1 MIWLTAQYA
10 LIAGAIA
17 IPALLILYFLKL
29 RRRDVEIS
37 TTLLWKKAI
46 QDLQAN
52 APFQRLRRNI
62 LLILQLLALGAILA
76 ALGQPQIKSQT
87 ITGQRHVIMLDRS
100 ASMMS
105 LDEKDDKGGAAARL
119 DEAKKQARALVAS
132 MREGGLFDTE
142 KDAADQAMVIAFDT
156 QAEVVQQMTS
166 DKAALE
172 RAIDSVTATESP
184 TRIEEAIR
192 LAKAQQRKRVVEG
205 QEVEGLTADE
215 PFTMHIFSD
224 GRIGDASKASPGP
237 EDVVE
242 FHRVGQGDS
251 SNAAVVGLRAERSF
265 ENPSRLSVY
274 VSLQNNQAQV
284 RAVDVELLL
293 NGVGAGIRSTTIPGA
308 SAEGIGLGAAAA
320 ARAGAEERAAAA
332 AAGVAPTETASA
344 AVPRMT
350 PGVGG
355 VVFSLERGEGAVV
368 QVRLRSPSDGG
379 PLEGDA
385 LDVDN
390 RAFLV
395 VPPARKL
402 AVAVVSARGN
412 LFLASALEGLP
423 LSRLVTLSPAQ
434 FEQRVREGTTGE
446 FDVVVLDGWLPKGTG
461 LASAPA
467 PAPATST
474 PATDAP
480 APVAQPASGA
490 DVVAQAG
497 EVLPPGRY
505 LILAEVPMKLGALGG
520 GARVVGPATGCSII
534 DWSRD
539 HPVLRGLSLDGLLV
553 AKCPKLAIQ
562 SGGVAT
568 TIATSDI
575 GPLMLEV
582 ATPDTR
588 AIVVPF
594 DVAESNWPFNVS
606 FVVFMASATTYL
618 GDDGGTGA
626 AGRSV
631 QPGSV
636 LSDRLP
642 AGASDIE
649 VKTAAGET
657 QKLLA
662 GADGRIIFGPLNRS
676 GVYEVSWKGAAG
688 PTDANIDDRAVRY
701 YASNL
706 LDPEESDLAS
716 VEVVSLASTE
726 AAAATKGSAIAD
738 RKLWPWLLLGCL
750 AIVMLE
756 WFVYNKKVHV

>member
-87 ITGQRHVIMLDRS
+87 ITGQRHVLMIDRS

-105 LDEKDDKGGAAARL
+105 MDEKDDKGGAASRL
-119 DEAKKQARALVAS
+119 DAARKQARALVAS
-132 MREGGLFDTE
+132 MREGGLFDTD

-166 DKAALE
+166 DKAALG
-172 RAIDSVTATESP
+172 RAIDSVAATESP

-192 LAKAQQRKRVVEG
+192 LAKAQQRKRIVEG

-224 GRIGDASKASPGP
+224 GRISDASKATPGP
-237 EDVVE
+237 EDFVE
-242 FHRVGQGDS
+242 FHRVGQADS

-265 ENPSRLSVY
+265 ENPTRLSVF
-274 VSLQNNQAQV
+274 VSLQNNQPQV

-293 NGVGAGIRSTTIPGA
+293 NGVGAGIKSTTIPGA

-320 ARAGAEERAAAA
+320 ARAAAEERAAAA
-332 AAGVAPTETASA
+332 AAGVNPDGAPATA
-344 AVPRMT
+344 RTT

-385 LDVDN
+385 LDVDD

-434 FEQRVREGTTGE
+434 FEQRVRDGTTGE

-461 LASAPA
+461 LASAP
-467 PAPATST
+467 T
-474 PATDAP
+474 PATPDPGAP
-480 APVAQPASGA
+480 APVPAPGG

-497 EVLPPGRY
+497 DVLPPGRY
-505 LILAEVPMKLGALGG
+505 LILAELPMKVGSLDGG
-520 GARVVGPATGCSII
+520 VRVTGPATGCSII

-553 AKCPKLAIQ
+553 AKCPKVDVQ
-562 SGGVAT
+562 SGGPAT
-568 TIATSDI
+568 SIATSDI
-575 GPLMLEV
+575 GPLMLEI

-642 AGASDIE
+642 GGASDIE
-649 VKTAAGET
+649 VKTAGGET

-662 GADGRIIFGPLNRS
+662 GADGRVIFGPLSRS

-688 PTDANIDDRAVRY
+688 PTDASIGDRSVRY

-716 VEVVSLASTE
+716 VAVVTLASKE
-726 AAAATKGSAIAD
+726 AAASTKGSAIAD

>member
-10 LIAGAIA
+10 IIAGAIA

-87 ITGQRHVIMLDRS
+87 ITGQRHVIMIDRS

-105 LDEKDDKGGAAARL
+105 TDEKDDKGGAAARL
-119 DEAKKQARALVAS
+119 DAAKKQARALVAS

-172 RAIDSVTATESP
+172 RAIDSVTATEGP

-215 PFTMHIFSD
+215 PFTMHIYSD
-224 GRIGDASKASPGP
+224 GRISDASKAAPGP
-237 EDVVE
+237 EDFVE
-242 FHRVGQGDS
+242 FHRVGQPES
-251 SNAAVVGLRAERSF
+251 SNAAIVGLRAERSF

-274 VSLQNNQAQV
+274 VSLQNNQPQV

-293 NGVGAGIRSTTIPGA
+293 NGVGAGIKSTTIPGA
-308 SAEGIGLGAAAA
+308 SAEGLGLGAAAA

-332 AAGVAPTETASA
+332 AAGVTPDGATPTATA
-344 AVPRMT
+344 RMT

-467 PAPATST
+467 PAPA
-474 PATDAP
+474 
-480 APVAQPASGA
+480 AQPAAPSAPGGASPPLAGGDVMAQSG
-490 DVVAQAG
+490 D
-497 EVLPPGRY
+497 VLPPGRY
-505 LILAEVPMKLGALGG
+505 LILAEVPMKLGALEGG
-520 GARVVGPATGCSII
+520 VRVTGPVAACSII

-553 AKCPKLAIQ
+553 AKCPKLEVQ
-562 SGGVAT
+562 SGGAAT
-568 TIATSDI
+568 SIATSDI

-642 AGASDIE
+642 AGATDIE
-649 VKTAAGET
+649 VKTASGET

-662 GADGRIIFGPLNRS
+662 GADGRIIFGPLGRS

-716 VEVVSLASTE
+716 VPVLSLASTE
-726 AAAATKGSAIAD
+726 AAASKEGSAIAD

>member
-100 ASMMS
+100 ASMMAV
-105 LDEKDDKGGAAARL
+105 DEKDDKGGAASRL
-119 DEAKKQARALVAS
+119 DAAKKQARALVSS

-172 RAIDSVTATESP
+172 RAIDSVMATEGP

-192 LAKAQQRKRVVEG
+192 LAKAQQRKRLVEG

-215 PFTMHIFSD
+215 PFTMHIYSD
-224 GRIGDASKASPGP
+224 GRISDASKAAPGP
-237 EDVVE
+237 EDHVE
-242 FHRVGQGDS
+242 FHRVGLAES

-265 ENPSRLSVY
+265 ENPSRLSVF
-274 VSLQNNQAQV
+274 VSLQNNQPQV
-284 RAVDVELLL
+284 RAVDVELLI
-293 NGVGAGIRSTTIPGA
+293 NGVGAGIKSTTIPGA
-308 SAEGIGLGAAAA
+308 SAEGLGLGAAAA

-332 AAGVAPTETASA
+332 AAGVAPAATTPANPAGTA
-344 AVPRMT
+344 RMT

-355 VVFSLERGEGAVV
+355 VVFSLDRGEGAVV

-402 AVAVVSARGN
+402 AVAVVSGRGN
-412 LFLASALEGLP
+412 LFLTSALEGLP

-467 PAPATST
+467 PAAPA
-474 PATDAP
+474 AAP
-480 APVAQPASGA
+480 APPAVPPPTPAG
-490 DVVAQAG
+490 DVVATAG

-505 LILAEVPMKLGALGG
+505 LILAELPMKVGSLDGG
-520 GARVVGPATGCSII
+520 VRVAGPATGCSII

-553 AKCPKLAIQ
+553 AKCPKLDVL
-562 SGGVAT
+562 SGGPAT
-568 TIATSDI
+568 SIATSDI

-582 ATPDTR
+582 ATPDMR

-642 AGASDIE
+642 GGASDIE

-662 GADGRIIFGPLNRS
+662 GTDGRIIFGPLGRS

-688 PTDANIDDRAVRY
+688 PTDASIDGRSVRY

-716 VEVVSLASTE
+716 AEVVTLASTE
-726 AAAATKGSAIAD
+726 AAASTKGSAIAD